1 MKKKGVTQRWCYHT
15 HEVQTVMWSRKT
27 LVMKASGSVRTWE
40 FSALWSR
47 VCTEKHLKLWFHLWN
62 SHSRQA
68 QTLLTWQRFT
78 PGGLLTEEALSAHN
92 LKSAGHIW
100 NAVLLCSFSTLV
112 KNIQAIKKK
121 RKKKKKIVCEI
132 FFCCFSAN
140 LLCLVPVKCLLFWS
154 CVHARLCSLR
164 PMIIT
169 KTPLTCR
176 QQGRERRS
184 EPKGNLWNVTDATL
198 SQIRVCNDEEED
210 VLCVQI
216 CRDTWCYGK

>member
-1 MKKKGVTQRWCYHT
+1 
-15 HEVQTVMWSRKT
+15 MWSRKT

-47 VCTEKHLKLWFHLWN
+47 VCTEKHPKLWFHLWN

-121 RKKKKKIVCEI
+121 EKKKEKDRLWD
-132 FFCCFSAN
+132 FFFLFFSQFVVSCSCKMSSVLKLCACSSLFFTTDDHYKDSAN
-140 LLCLVPVKCLLFWS
+140 VQA
-154 CVHARLCSLR
+154 AR
-164 PMIIT
+164 PG
-169 KTPLTCR
+169 KTVGAKGKSVECN
-176 QQGRERRS
+176 GCDS
-184 EPKGNLWNVTDATL
+184 ESNPSV
-198 SQIRVCNDEEED
+198 
-210 VLCVQI
+210 
-216 CRDTWCYGK
+216 